1 VAPLPCALPPLLLSP
16 LLHLRIKLLPGRRT
30 RTQQHRHQSEQDEGQ
45 HNQQPSQ
52 AFTAYHQALPFV
64 NGWVYQC
71 SV

>member
-1 VAPLPCALPPLLLSP
+1 MAPLPCALPPLLLSP
-16 LLHLRIKLLPGRRT
+16 LLHLRIKLPPCRRDFPQEQ
-30 RTQQHRHQSEQDEGQ
+30 RDQCQQDQRQ

-71 SV
+71 SA